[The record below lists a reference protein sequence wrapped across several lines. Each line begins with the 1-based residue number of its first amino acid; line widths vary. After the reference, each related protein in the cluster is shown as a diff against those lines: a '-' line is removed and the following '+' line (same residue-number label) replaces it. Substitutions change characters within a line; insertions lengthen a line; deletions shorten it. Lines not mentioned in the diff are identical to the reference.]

1 MNGKI
6 IVQINKGAETIETV
20 RDTPNQ
26 RVEAVDREKASIQSS
41 AVTTALIQAGTQV
54 ITSTINQYGDL
65 TGDYITANAIS
76 DLTNIASDMLMIARG
91 GWVGVIAVASRKAI
105 QAGQT
110 ALQAYKANQQV
121 EFMKQRTG
129 NITINDGRYY

>member
-6 IVQINKGAETIETV
+6 VVQINKGAETIETV
-20 RDTPNQ
+20 RDAPNQ
-26 RVEAVDREKASIQSS
+26 RVEAVDREKSSIQSS
-41 AVTTALIQAGTQV
+41 AVSTALIQAGTQA

-76 DLTNIASDMLMIARG
+76 DITNIAADALMIAKG
-91 GWVGVIAVASRKAI
+91 GIVGVVAVATRKAI

-110 ALQAYKANQQV
+110 ALQAYRANKEV
-121 EFMKQRTG
+121 EFIRQRTG
-129 NITINDGRYY
+129 NVTINDGRYY